1 MELQYRGSGKVYY
14 DEREYGCDLYYNSK
28 EGGII
33 LKIRVKHEKGFG
45 DFLKLP
51 LEISYI
57 CGQLETGF
65 LFTLVN
71 LNRYETRDEVSFGIT
86 VYTFAADYIFC
97 GVGGNTQK
105 EQTFHIVN
113 YTLTN
118 IMEWGESSVYAIGEN
133 YELIKNKDYKEISIF
148 ENTEF
153 SIRYSVIGTLL
164 PITEHDLFKENIEL
178 KQNGTIIIESQ
189 KEVTIQKF
197 NEIFNK
203 FISLIELSMLRK
215 INVEK
220 VIAFS
225 KNVLYSIG
233 NAKSE
238 QAVEIYGKNIKQ
250 LQNNENNNRI
260 KWKWISISELINNNS
275 INLYF
280 DKQEKLAPII
290 ELFLEPLKSE
300 ESSNTRVFLNIVQ
313 ALETYHSRFVTNSL
327 KKYKKRIE
335 DIIKDQP
342 NDNKEKY
349 RKFLI
354 AKSTEYITLESRIAD
369 LLVSEWRIIFDTG
382 DINYWEFPSVVAQSR
397 NYYIHYEEWIKRN
410 QRVLSSEELR
420 YYNRSLLKILEYYIL
435 LELGF
440 PTNTTTFIE
449 KLNNRWGNISQ
460 DLEIIKISR
469 NQNNNDSNQKNG
481 EITR

>member
-1 MELQYRGSGKVYY
+1 M
-14 DEREYGCDLYYNSK
+14 
-28 EGGII
+28 
-33 LKIRVKHEKGFG
+33 
-45 DFLKLP
+45 
-51 LEISYI
+51 
-57 CGQLETGF
+57 
-65 LFTLVN
+65 
-71 LNRYETRDEVSFGIT
+71 
-86 VYTFAADYIFC
+86 
-97 GVGGNTQK
+97 
-105 EQTFHIVN
+105 
-113 YTLTN
+113 
-118 IMEWGESSVYAIGEN
+118 
-133 YELIKNKDYKEISIF
+133 
-148 ENTEF
+148 
-153 SIRYSVIGTLL
+153 
-164 PITEHDLFKENIEL
+164 
-178 KQNGTIIIESQ
+178 
-189 KEVTIQKF
+189 
-197 NEIFNK
+197 
-203 FISLIELSMLRK
+203 
-215 INVEK
+215 
-220 VIAFS
+220 
-225 KNVLYSIG
+225 
-233 NAKSE
+233 
-238 QAVEIYGKNIKQ
+238 
-250 LQNNENNNRI
+250 
-260 KWKWISISELINNNS
+260 
-275 INLYF
+275 
-280 DKQEKLAPII
+280 
-290 ELFLEPLKSE
+290 EPLKSE
-300 ESSNTRVFLNIVQ
+300 EISNTRVFLNIVQ

-382 DINYWEFPSVVAQSR
+382 DINFWDFPSVVAQSR

-420 YYNRSLLKILEYYIL
+420 HYNRSLLKILEYYIL